1 MEHLE
6 VSPLDQHPLD
16 GVETDLGTGQRATGL
31 LCGKAL
37 PSSYTIGYGGYYYS
51 GKAGMKAVFKGK
63 SDRYR
68 EQILSLR
75 RHLHQFPELSGEE
88 HNTSETVQERL
99 DGHGITFT
107 TGYAKTGVL
116 GAIEGGR
123 RGKTV
128 ALRADMDA
136 LPIREEND
144 HPFVSQVDGVMHA
157 CGHDAHTAMLVG
169 AGWLLED
176 AKDELPGR
184 VLLVFQPAEENSPTG
199 GARRMMKE
207 GVFGEHRP
215 DVIFAQHVSPE
226 LPVGQVGVRRGAITG
241 ASDRFKVTI
250 EGEGGHASKPHQTID
265 AIVVA
270 NQVINSLQTVV
281 SRDVDPLRSA
291 VLTIGKIRGGIRYN
305 AIAQRATL
313 EGTIRTFLPS
323 TKEKVKERFHAIVR
337 GVAESMEA
345 SARIKYLDGYPATIN
360 TPQWAQRVRKTAQ
373 ELLGDDAT
381 PEIEPSLGG
390 EDFGR
395 FLLDYPG
402 AYFRLGT
409 ASPDAPEKRRLH
421 DSRFDI
427 DEAAL
432 GPGTELLAQLAAD
445 TLYQLEDR

>member
-1 MEHLE
+1 VRQAFE
-6 VSPLDQHPLD
+6 S
-16 GVETDLGTGQRATGL
+16 
-31 LCGKAL
+31 
-37 PSSYTIGYGGYYYS
+37 
-51 GKAGMKAVFKGK
+51 KG
-63 SDRYR
+63 DAYR
-68 EQILSLR
+68 EQIVALR
-75 RHLHQFPELSGEE
+75 RHLHRFPEISGEE
-88 HNTSETVQERL
+88 HDTSQTVQEKL
-99 DGHGITFT
+99 EEHDIPFT
-107 TGYAKTGVL
+107 AGYAKTGVL
-116 GAIEGGR
+116 AVVEGGR
-123 RGKTV
+123 QGKTV

-136 LPIREEND
+136 LSIHEEND
-144 HPFVSQVDGVMHA
+144 HSFVSKVDGVMHA

-169 AGWLLED
+169 TGWLLD
-176 AKDELPGR
+176 DVKDELPGR
-184 VLLVFQPAEENSPTG
+184 VLLVFQPAEEASPTG

-207 GVFGEHRP
+207 GVFREHRP

-226 LPVGQVGVRRGAITG
+226 LRVGQVGVRRGAITG

-291 VLTIGKIRGGIRYN
+291 VLTVGKIRGGTRYN

-313 EGTIRTFLPS
+313 EGTIRTFSPD
-323 TKEKVKERFHAIVR
+323 TKETVKERFHAIVR

-345 SARIKYLDGYPATIN
+345 SANIKYLDGYPATVN
-360 TPQWAQRVRKTAQ
+360 TPEWADRVRKTAQ
-373 ELLGDDAT
+373 DVLGQDAT

-409 ASPDAPEKRRLH
+409 ASPNASEKKRLH

-432 GPGTELLAQLAAD
+432 GLGTELLAQLAVD

>member
-1 MEHLE
+1 M
-6 VSPLDQHPLD
+6 V
-16 GVETDLGTGQRATGL
+16 R
-31 LCGKAL
+31 
-37 PSSYTIGYGGYYYS
+37 
-51 GKAGMKAVFKGK
+51 MKPAFKGK
-63 SDRYR
+63 ADAYG
-68 EQILSLR
+68 EQVLALR
-75 RHLHQFPELSGEE
+75 RHLHRFPELSGEE
-88 HNTSETVQERL
+88 HDTSETVQRKLEEH
-99 DGHGITFT
+99 DIPFT
-107 TGYAKTGVL
+107 AGYAGTGVL
-116 GAIEGGR
+116 GVVEGGR
-123 RGKTV
+123 QGGTV

-144 HPFVSQVDGVMHA
+144 HDFVSEVEGVMHA

-169 AGWLLED
+169 AGWLLRD
-176 AKDELPGR
+176 VRDELPGR
-184 VLLVFQPAEENSPTG
+184 VLLVFQPAEEASPTG
-199 GARRMMKE
+199 GAQRMMRE

-226 LPVGQVGVRRGAITG
+226 LPVGRVGVRGGAITG

-291 VLTIGKIRGGIRYN
+291 VLTVGKIRGGTRYN

-313 EGTIRTFLPS
+313 EGTIRTFSPE
-323 TKEKVKERFHAIVR
+323 TKERVKERFHTIVR
-337 GVAESMEA
+337 GVAGSMEA
-345 SARIKYLDGYPATIN
+345 SVRIRYLDGYPATMN
-360 TPQWAQRVRKTAQ
+360 APEWAERVRKTAQ
-373 ELLGDDAT
+373 ELLGDGAT

-395 FLLDYPG
+395 FLLEYPG

-409 ASPDAPEKRRLH
+409 ASPRIGDRRRLH

-432 GPGTELLAQLAAD
+432 GPGTELLAQLVAD
-445 TLYQLEDR
+445 TLYELDGG